1 MVRRDESVLK
11 RIRAFLCRF
20 RGVEGVTREVKAVS
34 IACPVALACLSC
46 GGGGDG
52 PAQVATSL
60 PPGENI
66 VQAGPPAAFTVV
78 PLSPD
83 TLPVYWVSA
92 GPVGDIEA
100 FVSAGE
106 PVSEGDTLAV
116 GVDSMAM
123 LELQLSEMSLS
134 LARARVGITPGD
146 TLAAAAY
153 EIALERHA
161 LLEAATRKALVSPV
175 QGTVVSVS
183 PRFSQELPAAVL
195 LPDLENR
202 LLLVPPPGAGIVSW
216 PDPAGEL
223 RFLETY
229 EGGGIYSG
237 DVQESLFV
245 FPGSFSVPGQAV
257 RSSGLESFIILES
270 GDSVSIEPIC
280 SDGTGLT
287 VTGPL
292 PAGSGI
298 RTWARPSEDQ
308 P

>member
-1 MVRRDESVLK
+1 MQ
-11 RIRAFLCRF
+11 
-20 RGVEGVTREVKAVS
+20 GVTREVKVLS

-52 PAQVATSL
+52 PAPAAASS

-66 VQAGPPAAFTVV
+66 VRAGPPAAFTVV
-78 PLSPD
+78 TLSPD
-83 TLPVYWVSA
+83 TLQIYWVPA
-92 GPVGDIEA
+92 GPVGGIEA
-100 FVSAGE
+100 LVSAGE
-106 PVSEGDTLAV
+106 HVSEGDTLAM

-134 LARARVGITPGD
+134 LARARAGISPED

-153 EIALERHA
+153 ETALERHA
-161 LLEAATRKALVSPV
+161 LLEAETRKALVSPV

-183 PRFSQELPAAVL
+183 PVFSQELPAAVL
-195 LPDLENR
+195 MPELENR
-202 LLLVPPPGAGIVSW
+202 LLLLPAPGVEMVSW
-216 PDPAGEL
+216 PDPAGNM

-257 RSSGLESFIILES
+257 RNSGLESFLILES
-270 GDSVSIEPIC
+270 GDSVPIEPIC

-298 RTWARPSEDQ
+298 RAWVRTSEDQ